1 MNKLL
6 TAVAA
11 TALLCACDQSESV
24 DSADETAADE
34 TAADATAAGDSAG
47 SEPGAPALTN
57 DDERVLYTLGVVLGD
72 NIGEFQLTEAEFEL
86 VAAGMRDAVT
96 GVPPRVEVDLYGP
109 QIQRLANERASAGV
123 DEEKLAATEF
133 ADEIA
138 AKPGAERTDSGLVF
152 VPITEGN
159 GEFPTA
165 ADTVTVHYHGTL
177 RDGSVFDSSVERGMP
192 ATFPLNGVISCWTEG
207 VPKISVGGKA
217 ELLCPSDIA
226 YGDEGR
232 PPTIPG
238 GAALLF
244 EVELIA
250 IE

>member
-24 DSADETAADE
+24 DSTDA
-34 TAADATAAGDSAG
+34 TAADATAAGDTAG
-47 SEPGAPALTN
+47 SESGAPALTN

-72 NIGEFQLTEAEFEL
+72 NIGEFRLTEAEFEL

-109 QIQRLANERASAGV
+109 QIQRLANERASAGA
-123 DEEKLAATEF
+123 DDEKLAAAEF

-138 AKPGAERTDSGLVF
+138 AKAGAERTDSGLVF

-159 GEFPTA
+159 GEYPTA
-165 ADTVTVHYHGTL
+165 EDTVTVHYHGTL

-244 EVELIA
+244 EVELLA

>member
-11 TALLCACDQSESV
+11 TVLLCACGQSESV
-24 DSADETAADE
+24 DGADETAGGE
-34 TAADATAAGDSAG
+34 PAGGA
-47 SEPGAPALTN
+47 PGEPALTN

-72 NIGEFQLTEAEFEL
+72 NIGEFRLTEAEFEL

-96 GVPPRVEVDLYGP
+96 GVAPRVEVDLYGP
-109 QIQRLANERASAGV
+109 QIQRLADERASVGV
-123 DEEKLAATEF
+123 DEEKLAAAEF

-138 AKPGAERTDSGLVF
+138 ARPGAERTDSGLVW

-165 ADTVTVHYHGTL
+165 DDTVTVHYHGTL

-192 ATFPLNGVISCWTEG
+192 ATFPLSGVISCWTEG

-238 GAALLF
+238 GAVLLF
-244 EVELIA
+244 EVELLA

>member
-1 MNKLL
+1 MYKLW

-11 TALLCACDQSESV
+11 TALLCACGQSTV
-24 DSADETAADE
+24 DDADEAAAGGE
-34 TAADATAAGDSAG
+34 PAGGDSA
-47 SEPGAPALTN
+47 AADFAN
-57 DDERVLYTLGVVLGD
+57 DDERVLYALGMVLGD
-72 NIGEFQLTEAEFEL
+72 NIGDFNLTEAEYEI

-96 GVPPRVEVDLYGP
+96 GVPPRVDIDLYGP
-109 QIQRLANERASAGV
+109 QIQRLANDRAQAGAEEEKVASA
-123 DEEKLAATEF
+123 AF

-152 VPITEGN
+152 VPITEGD
-159 GEFPTA
+159 GESPTA
-165 ADTVTVHYHGTL
+165 DDTVTVHYHGTL
-177 RDGSVFDSSVERGMP
+177 RDGSVFDSSVERAMP
-192 ATFPLNGVISCWTEG
+192 ATFPLSGVIPCWTEG
-207 VPKISVGGKA
+207 VQKISVGGKA

-232 PPTIPG
+232 PPRIPG

-244 EVELIA
+244 EVELLG